1 MGAGPESKKS
11 LWLEAPSGCSEPAP
25 AHVAVAA
32 LVAVL
37 IGVAAAVSVP
47 AQADEVFASVG
58 TGEPNGVYYPVG
70 KAIYQI
76 VNS

>member
-1 MGAGPESKKS
+1 MSDKAR
-11 LWLEAPSGCSEPAP
+11 ASELCRGRP
-25 AHVAVAA
+25 VVAA

-37 IGVAAAVSVP
+37 TGVAAAVSVP
-47 AQADEVFASVG
+47 VRADEVFASVG

-70 KAIYQI
+70 KAICQM